1 MSNVKLKLKYLLFL
15 FCFYLVFLLIKDF
28 KNSLFFKHP
37 DRVNIFFYG
46 KDAKYYSIGLDDN
59 VNYVIYFTPDLQVLI
74 PGGYGKY
81 RVGGLGK
88 LVDLEKKPDIF
99 GKTISFNTSSFTY
112 YYFYP
117 SKTEIYFNDK
127 EKGEFILTR
136 IVDFFLERSNA
147 NLFDRTYLY
156 FLLAGKNK
164 YSFKEIKDLTQYQS
178 KDSLLF
184 SSFDFFKDYQ
194 GYFYHSTYRKENS
207 TVQIKYTK
215 SYKTAQFLSRI
226 LEGEGIVVVDIAQ
239 ISTNNNKCQV
249 ISSNRIF
256 TQTAYDLSKFFD
268 CKLTSGKTD
277 FSDIILQLGDRERDW
292 EID

>member
-1 MSNVKLKLKYLLFL
+1 MSNVKFKLRYLLFL
-15 FCFYLVFLLIKDF
+15 FCLYLVYLLIKDF
-28 KNSLFFKHP
+28 KNSLLFNHP

-59 VNYVIYFTPDLQVLI
+59 VNYAINFPSDLQILV

-81 RVGGLGK
+81 RLGGLGK

-99 GKTISFNTSSFTY
+99 RKTISLNTSSFAY

-117 SKTEIYFNDK
+117 SKTEIYFDDRK
-127 EKGEFILTR
+127 ETEFILSR
-136 IVDFFLERSNA
+136 LFVFFLERSNA

-156 FLLAGKNK
+156 FLIAGKSK
-164 YSFKEIKDLTQYQS
+164 YSFKEIKDLTRYQS

-184 SSFDFFKDYQ
+184 SSFDFFKDFQ
-194 GYFYHSTYRKENS
+194 GYFYHSSYRKENS

-239 ISTNNNKCQV
+239 INTNNNKCHV
-249 ISSNRIF
+249 ISSNKIF
-256 TQTAYDLSKFFD
+256 SQTAYDLSKFFG
-268 CKLTSGKTD
+268 CALISGKTD
-277 FSDIILQLGDRERDW
+277 FSDIILQLGDKEREW